1 MCILYNMKVV
11 RVTWLER
18 VLEYEGTCCPT
29 HPPTCLPACLPAC
42 LPTYLPTYLPTFLPI
57 PTCLYLYLYITYLY
71 LPLYY
76 VRRTYVQTNK
86 QPSIHAGTHMYMR
99 TGRVS

>member
-1 MCILYNMKVV
+1 MKEV

-29 HPPTCLPACLPAC
+29 HPPTCLPACLP
-42 LPTYLPTYLPTFLPI
+42 TYLPS
-57 PTCLYLYLYITYLY
+57 YLYLPAYTYLY